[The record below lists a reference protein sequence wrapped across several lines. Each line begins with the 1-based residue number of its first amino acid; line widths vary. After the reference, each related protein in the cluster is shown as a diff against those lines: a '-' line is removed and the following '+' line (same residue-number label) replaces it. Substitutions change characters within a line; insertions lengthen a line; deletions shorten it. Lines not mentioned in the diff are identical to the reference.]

1 MKVVEATLRLP
12 WQLYWLGFLTSTPM
26 EALLRDLPLP
36 DAADQELG
44 MTTAEA
50 VEVSL
55 NTTLLT
61 PVYPDIEHDLIHP
74 CYITRVKIYVLI

>member
-1 MKVVEATLRLP
+1 MAALLAGIPDFNTD
-12 WQLYWLGFLTSTPM
+12 GG
-26 EALLRDLPLP
+26 LLRDLPLP
-36 DAADQELG
+36 DAADQEIG